1 MGAGRTRTGDAVSAG
16 PEFWVAAIAAAIFVG
31 LSKGGLPVVGML
43 GVPVLALAISPV
55 AAAGLLLPVYVASD
69 IVGLHAY
76 RRAYDKRVL
85 AILAP
90 AAVIGIG
97 LGWLT
102 AAAVPER
109 LVTAIVGAIGAA
121 FALTL
126 LVRLRPEAAAGPARV
141 GPGLF
146 WGAITG
152 YTSFVSHAG
161 APPYQVYVLPLRL
174 EKTVYAGT
182 TTVLFAFVNAVKLV
196 PYWAL
201 GQLSASN
208 LKAAA
213 ILSVPAIL
221 AVLAGVWLVRVLPEA
236 LFFRLVTWALL
247 LVSARHLWEA
257 ATSG

>member
-1 MGAGRTRTGDAVSAG
+1 MIGG
-16 PEFWVAAIAAAIFVG
+16 PEFWIVAIAAAIFVG
-31 LSKGGLPVVGML
+31 LSKGGLPVIGML
-43 GVPVLALAISPV
+43 SVPVLALALSPV
-55 AAAGLLLPVYVASD
+55 AAAGMLLPVYVASD
-69 IVGLHAY
+69 MVGLYAY

-90 AAVIGIG
+90 AALIGIG

-102 AAAVPER
+102 AAMVPEW
-109 LVTAIVGAIGAA
+109 LVTGVVGAIGVA

-126 LVRLRPEAAAGPARV
+126 LLRLRPEGAGGRARV

-146 WGAITG
+146 WGAISG

-182 TTVLFAFVNAVKLV
+182 TTVLFAFVNAVKLI

-201 GQLSASN
+201 GQLSVSN
-208 LKAAA
+208 LKTAA
-213 ILSVPAIL
+213 ILGLPAIL
-221 AVLAGVWLVRVLPEA
+221 AVLAGVRLVRVLPEA
-236 LFFRLVTWALL
+236 LFFRLVTWTLL
-247 LVSARHLWEA
+247 LVSAKHLWDA
-257 ATSG
+257 ATGG

>member
-1 MGAGRTRTGDAVSAG
+1 MTAG
-16 PEFWVAAIAAAIFVG
+16 PEFWVAAIAAAVFVG

-69 IVGLHAY
+69 IVGLYAY

-102 AAAVPER
+102 AAVVPER
-109 LVTAIVGAIGAA
+109 LVTGIIGAIGVA

-126 LVRLRPEAAAGPARV
+126 LLRSRPEAAAGRARV

-208 LKAAA
+208 LEAAA
-213 ILSVPAIL
+213 VLSVPAIL

-257 ATSG
+257 ATGG

>member
-1 MGAGRTRTGDAVSAG
+1 MIGGADFWTLAV
-16 PEFWVAAIAAAIFVG
+16 IAAIFVG
-31 LSKGGLPVVGML
+31 LSKGGLPVTGML
-43 GVPVLALAISPV
+43 AVPVLALAMSPV

-69 IVGLHAY
+69 MVGLYAY
-76 RRAYDKRVL
+76 RRAYDRRVL

-90 AAVIGIG
+90 AALIGIG

-102 AAAVPER
+102 AAIVPEW
-109 LVTAIVGAIGAA
+109 LVTGIVGAIGVA

-126 LVRLRPEAAAGPARV
+126 LLRLRPEGAGRTARL

-146 WGAITG
+146 WGAVTG

-213 ILSVPAIL
+213 ILGLPAIL
-221 AVLAGVWLVRVLPEA
+221 AVLAGVRLVRILPEA
-236 LFFRLVTWALL
+236 LFFRLVTWALF
-247 LVSARHLWEA
+247 LVSAKHLWDA
-257 ATSG
+257 AAGA

>member
-1 MGAGRTRTGDAVSAG
+1 MTAG
-16 PEFWVAAIAAAIFVG
+16 PEFWVAAIAAAVFVG

-69 IVGLHAY
+69 IVGLYAY

-102 AAAVPER
+102 AAVVPER
-109 LVTAIVGAIGAA
+109 LVTGIIGAIGVA

-126 LVRLRPEAAAGPARV
+126 LLRSRPEAAAGRARV

-174 EKTVYAGT
+174 EKSVYAGT

-208 LKAAA
+208 LEAAA
-213 ILSVPAIL
+213 VLSVPAIL

-257 ATSG
+257 ATGG

>member
-1 MGAGRTRTGDAVSAG
+1 MSGEA
-16 PEFWVAAIAAAIFVG
+16 FWIAAIVAASLVG

-43 GVPVLALAISPV
+43 GVPLLALTISPV

-69 IVGLHAY
+69 VFGLYAY
-76 RRAYDKRVL
+76 RRSFDRRVL

-90 AAVIGIG
+90 AAVAGIG

-102 AAAVPER
+102 AAQVPER
-109 LVTAIVGAIGAA
+109 LITGIVGLIGAA

-126 LVRLRPEAAAGPARV
+126 LLGRGGAKAPVPARV

-152 YTSFVSHAG
+152 FTSFVSHAG

-174 EKTVYAGT
+174 EKAVFAGT
-182 TTVLFAFVNAVKLV
+182 TTVFFAFVNAVKLV

-201 GQLSASN
+201 GQLSPGN
-208 LKAAA
+208 LKVAA
-213 ILSVPAIL
+213 ILALPAVASVF
-221 AVLAGVWLVRVLPEA
+221 AGVWLVRIIPAA
-236 LFFRLVTWALL
+236 LFFRLVSVALL
-247 LVSARHLWEA
+247 VVSLRLLWMA
-257 ATSG
+257 LGG

>member
-1 MGAGRTRTGDAVSAG
+1 MTAG
-16 PEFWVAAIAAAIFVG
+16 PDFWVAAIAAAVFVG

-69 IVGLHAY
+69 IVGLYAY

-90 AAVIGIG
+90 AAAIGIG

-102 AAAVPER
+102 AAVVPER
-109 LVTAIVGAIGAA
+109 LVTGIIGAIGVA

-126 LVRLRPEAAAGPARV
+126 LLRSRPEAAAGRARV

-208 LKAAA
+208 LEAAA
-213 ILSVPAIL
+213 VLSVPAIL

-257 ATSG
+257 ATGG

>member
-1 MGAGRTRTGDAVSAG
+1 MAG
-16 PEFWVAAIAAAIFVG
+16 PEFWGVAVIAAIFVG
-31 LSKGGLPVVGML
+31 MSKGGLPVIGML

-69 IVGLHAY
+69 MVGLYAY
-76 RRAYDKRVL
+76 RRSYDKRVL

-97 LGWLT
+97 LGWVT

-109 LVTAIVGAIGAA
+109 LVTGIVGVIGLI

-126 LVRLRPEAAAGPARV
+126 LLGLRPEGAGKPARV
-141 GPGLF
+141 VPGLF
-146 WGAITG
+146 WGALTG

-174 EKTVYAGT
+174 EKAAFAGT
-182 TTVLFAFVNAVKLV
+182 TTVLFAFVNAVKLI

-201 GQLSASN
+201 GQLSLSN
-208 LKAAA
+208 LEIAA
-213 ILSVPAIL
+213 ILGVPAIL
-221 AVLAGVWLVRVLPEA
+221 AVLAGVRLVRVLPEA

-247 LVSARHLWEA
+247 LVSAKHLWDA
-257 ATSG
+257 AAGG